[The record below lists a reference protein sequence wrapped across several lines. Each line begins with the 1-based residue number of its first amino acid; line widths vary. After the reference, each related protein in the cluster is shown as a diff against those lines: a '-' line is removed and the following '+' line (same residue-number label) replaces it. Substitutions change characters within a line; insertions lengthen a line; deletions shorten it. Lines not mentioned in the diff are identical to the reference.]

1 MTTASSNI
9 TQLLH
14 RWRAGDQGAESRLFE
29 LLLPDLRRIARR
41 CFRGERPGHTLQPTA
56 LVNEAFPRLAAAKN
70 IDFQD
75 RGHFLALAAKVMRR
89 HLIDYARSR
98 PRCQFLPMDG
108 LPDTV
113 RANRSRLELAIA
125 IDALLEELE
134 KESQTRRCGIEV
146 LSRP

>member
-1 MTTASSNI
+1 MSTAPSNI

-14 RWRAGDQGAESRLFE
+14 KWRPGDQGAESRLFE
-29 LLLPDLRRIARR
+29 LLLPGLRRIARR

-89 HLIDYARSR
+89 HLTITRARGQGASSCRWMVSR
-98 PRCQFLPMDG
+98 MPSSRIVAGWNWQLP
-108 LPDTV
+108 
-113 RANRSRLELAIA
+113 S
-125 IDALLEELE
+125 
-134 KESQTRRCGIEV
+134 
-146 LSRP
+146 